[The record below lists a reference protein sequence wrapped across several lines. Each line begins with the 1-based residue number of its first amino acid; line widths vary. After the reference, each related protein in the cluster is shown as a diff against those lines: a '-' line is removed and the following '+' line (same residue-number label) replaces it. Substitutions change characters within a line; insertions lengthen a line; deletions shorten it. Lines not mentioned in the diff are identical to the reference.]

1 MNISCRPINVVCWRR
16 ALCLEILEKVCYID
30 FVMAVLYRFTLFIF
44 DLHPMQADV
53 LEYYDQVI
61 SSPSRPFAIPA
72 VLRVS

>member
-1 MNISCRPINVVCWRR
+1 MLYVGEGPYAWRFLKR
-16 ALCLEILEKVCYID
+16 FCCIH
-30 FVMAVLYRFTLFIF
+30 FVMGLFYRFTVFIF